1 MRASTTLGALSPQD
15 NNPFDDEAQYVL
27 PPLSP
32 ALKTDATRARD
43 TKALA
48 SALGLASPTP
58 LSPQTTVYPDD
69 SITLAGER
77 RKSRPLSQARSRPQ
91 SQMLSPNMEA
101 SARLGNLMLANF
113 SSMTSLPST
122 RTVSGT
128 ADTGP
133 SGGRAKVTRKRTDDK
148 PPRVPSPPPLPSL
161 AQMALSSA
169 NPEEYGDYKSPTY
182 SIYGLYEADRKS
194 RAPGE
199 GGY

>member
-1 MRASTTLGALSPQD
+1 MRASTTLGALSSQD
-15 NNPFDDEAQYVL
+15 NPFDDSQYVL

-32 ALKTDATRARD
+32 ALKNDATRARD

-77 RKSRPLSQARSRPQ
+77 RRSRPLSQVRSRPQ
-91 SQMLSPNMEA
+91 SQMLSPNTEA

-113 SSMTSLPST
+113 ASMTSLPST

-128 ADTGP
+128 ADTGAA
-133 SGGRAKVTRKRTDDK
+133 GGRAKVTRKRTDDK

-169 NPEEYGDYKSPTY
+169 NPEEYGDYRSPTY